1 MQHTLIPLKD
11 RQRLHR
17 EYAIRTV
24 AVFFF
29 ALAASVVVG
38 VVALFPAYI
47 QAWFYDRAARDA
59 ASVVREEKTD
69 ESLGKIKTELSTDAK
84 LLAVLADRQVDVK
97 FSDIMRSLM
106 GARGSARITSFV
118 LNQMNTAAVV
128 ITLKGTAPTRD
139 DLIALRGR
147 LEGLMP
153 GTKVEIPID
162 QLAKTA
168 DLEFTLKFSK
178 QLP

>member
-1 MQHTLIPLKD
+1 
-11 RQRLHR
+11 
-17 EYAIRTV
+17 
-24 AVFFF
+24 
-29 ALAASVVVG
+29 
-38 VVALFPAYI
+38 
-47 QAWFYDRAARDA
+47 
-59 ASVVREEKTD
+59 
-69 ESLGKIKTELSTDAK
+69 
-84 LLAVLADRQVDVK
+84 
-97 FSDIMRSLM
+97 M